1 MHLQAARHGI
11 RNWKD
16 PSLIVRTG
24 QDPVRA
30 TFSATLLR
38 EIIWATASPMCTHD
52 DDIGFDVLRLPVHSL
67 AKDHGQL
74 RSQSFAF
81 FSAESLCIAM
91 WSVLSLLISY

>member
-16 PSLIVRTG
+16 SGLIVRTG

-38 EIIWATASPMCTHD
+38 EIIWTSASAMCTHD
-52 DDIGFDVLRLPVHSL
+52 DDIGFDVLRLPVL
-67 AKDHGQL
+67 
-74 RSQSFAF
+74 
-81 FSAESLCIAM
+81 
-91 WSVLSLLISY
+91 